1 MNLTEKLKNY
11 IDTIN
16 ISEYGFADISGIKT
30 GELLENEPSAKN
42 LHTGISIVIKLSPAV
57 LEGISDKPTH
67 SYFHHYRT
75 VNAHIDASLL
85 KIGMFLDS
93 HGYRYYPIPASQS
106 INGFQGVFQ
115 HKTVARLAGL
125 GYIGKNAMFISD
137 KLGIGIRLGTLL
149 TDAPLDTCNEISGGS
164 CGSCNI
170 CTSVC
175 PAMAI
180 YGENFNPQKPDA
192 ALIDRK
198 VCSDYMKDKFQNI
211 GRGVVCGICMRNCPK
226 FKI

>member
-106 INGFQGVFQ
+106 INGFQGTVTSIPQ
-115 HKTVARLAGL
+115 MLKTIPICSLVILFKPAFSFCKHSKVKIFWRL
-125 GYIGKNAMFISD
+125 SD
-137 KLGIGIRLGTLL
+137 ITCFKALKLLQIK
-149 TDAPLDTCNEISGGS
+149 
-164 CGSCNI
+164 
-170 CTSVC
+170 
-175 PAMAI
+175 
-180 YGENFNPQKPDA
+180 PQ
-192 ALIDRK
+192 L
-198 VCSDYMKDKFQNI
+198 CFS
-211 GRGVVCGICMRNCPK
+211 
-226 FKI
+226 